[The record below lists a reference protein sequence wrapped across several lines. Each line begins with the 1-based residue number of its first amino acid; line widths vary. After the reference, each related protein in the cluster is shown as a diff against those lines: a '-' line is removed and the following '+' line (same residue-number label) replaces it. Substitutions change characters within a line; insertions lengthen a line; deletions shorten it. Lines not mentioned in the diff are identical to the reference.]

1 VLLEQGEVLGRAIGG
16 VGPDRAGG
24 VGVIEHRAKLGAVM
38 GRGVGHAEAAHEAV
52 LAVDADV
59 VLVAEDRHGNLGLCL
74 PLLTVSGVALATAL
88 DGPAAFGV
96 DLRPPRLRPSRGRA
110 AAEACLNLP
119 KERYAMTSN
128 SSTVVPLCQ
137 SDAIDDPLTAI
148 LRSGARRLLA
158 QAIEAEAETFLAT
171 MKGVQLPD
179 GRERLVRHG
188 LGPERVIQTGI
199 GPVEVRRVKL
209 RDRGASEGAE
219 RIRFTSSILP
229 RWARRTPSLD
239 ALLPILYLR
248 GVSMGD
254 FQEAL
259 GALLGRDAPNLSPS
273 VIARLRGEWE
283 ADYAGWQR
291 RDLSARRYVYV
302 WADGVYLQARMEPQA
317 ECILVLIGATPE
329 GKKELVGFQ
338 VGMRESAQ
346 SWRELLVDL
355 KARGLA
361 IAPELATGDGA
372 LGFWKA
378 IDEVSPTTRH
388 QRCTVHKTAN
398 VLDKL
403 PTSVQPAAKA
413 DLREIW
419 TAPDRAT
426 AETAITT
433 FAEKYRAKYEKAAT
447 CLVKDRDALLTFYDF
462 PAEHWDHL
470 RTSNPIESVFATV
483 RHRTVRTKGAL
494 SQDTARL
501 MVFKLVMAA
510 AKTWRRL
517 KGENQLPKVV
527 QGVTF
532 RNGVEVTNTPAQN
545 AA

>member
-1 VLLEQGEVLGRAIGG
+1 MKS
-16 VGPDRAGG
+16 D
-24 VGVIEHRAKLGAVM
+24 
-38 GRGVGHAEAAHEAV
+38 
-52 LAVDADV
+52 
-59 VLVAEDRHGNLGLCL
+59 
-74 PLLTVSGVALATAL
+74 
-88 DGPAAFGV
+88 
-96 DLRPPRLRPSRGRA
+96 
-110 AAEACLNLP
+110 
-119 KERYAMTSN
+119 
-128 SSTVVPLCQ
+128 STVVSLRQP
-137 SDAIDDPLTAI
+137 DTIEDPLTAI

-158 QAIEAEAETFLAT
+158 EAIEAEAEAFLTT
-171 MKGVQLPD
+171 MKGMQLPD
-179 GRERLVRHG
+179 GRDRVVRHG
-188 LGPERVIQTGI
+188 LGPERLVQTGI

-209 RDRGASEGAE
+209 RDRGTSERAE
-219 RIRFTSSILP
+219 RIRFTSAILP
-229 RWARRTPSLD
+229 RWARRTRSLD

-248 GVSMGD
+248 GISMGD
-254 FQEAL
+254 FQEVLA
-259 GALLGRDAPNLSPS
+259 ALLGKDAPNLSPS
-273 VIARLRGEWE
+273 VIARLKG
-283 ADYAGWQR
+283 DWQTDFER
-291 RDLSARRYVYV
+291 WQKRDLSARRYVYI
-302 WADGVYLQARMEPQA
+302 WADGVYLQARLEPQA
-317 ECILVLIGATPE
+317 ECMLVLIGATPE

-355 KARGLA
+355 KARGLT

-378 IDEVSPTTRH
+378 LEEVSPTTRH
-388 QRCTVHKTAN
+388 QRCTVHKTVN

-403 PTSVQPAAKA
+403 PKSVQPAAKA
-413 DLREIW
+413 DLREVW
-419 TAPDRAT
+419 TAPDRTT
-426 AETAITT
+426 AEAAIAS
-433 FAEKYRAKYEKAAT
+433 FAEKYRAKYEKAVT

-517 KGENQLPKVV
+517 KGENQLPKVID
-527 QGVTF
+527 GVRF
-532 RNGVEVTNTPAQN
+532 KDGIEVNTVDAKD

>member
-1 VLLEQGEVLGRAIGG
+1 
-16 VGPDRAGG
+16 
-24 VGVIEHRAKLGAVM
+24 
-38 GRGVGHAEAAHEAV
+38 
-52 LAVDADV
+52 
-59 VLVAEDRHGNLGLCL
+59 
-74 PLLTVSGVALATAL
+74 
-88 DGPAAFGV
+88 
-96 DLRPPRLRPSRGRA
+96 
-110 AAEACLNLP
+110 
-119 KERYAMTSN
+119 MTSD
-128 SSTVVPLCQ
+128 STVVPLRQ
-137 SDAIDDPLTAI
+137 PDTIEDPLTVV

-158 QAIEAEAETFLAT
+158 QAVEAEAEAFLAMMT
-171 MKGVQLPD
+171 DARLPD
-179 GRERLVRHG
+179 GRGRMVRHG
-188 LGPERVIQTGI
+188 QGPERVIQTGI

-219 RIRFTSSILP
+219 RIRFTSAILP
-229 RWARRTPSLD
+229 RWARRTRSLD

-259 GALLGRDAPNLSPS
+259 AALLGHDAPNLSPS
-273 VIARLRGEWE
+273 VIARLRSEWE
-283 ADYAGWQR
+283 VDYARWQR
-291 RDLSARRYVYV
+291 RDLSARRYAYI
-302 WADGVYLQARMEPQA
+302 WADGVYLQARMEPRA
-317 ECILVLIGATPE
+317 ECMLVLIGATPE

-338 VGMRESAQ
+338 VGIRESVH

-378 IDEVSPTTRH
+378 LEEVSPTTRH

-403 PTSVQPAAKA
+403 PKSVQPAAKA

-426 AETAITT
+426 AETAIAT
-433 FAEKYRAKYEKAAT
+433 FAEKYGAKYEKAVT

-483 RHRTVRTKGAL
+483 RHRTVRIKGAL

-517 KGENQLPKVV
+517 KGENQLPKVIA
-527 QGVTF
+527 GVTF
-532 RNGVEVTNTPAQN
+532 RNGVEVINTPEQN

>member
-1 VLLEQGEVLGRAIGG
+1 
-16 VGPDRAGG
+16 
-24 VGVIEHRAKLGAVM
+24 
-38 GRGVGHAEAAHEAV
+38 
-52 LAVDADV
+52 
-59 VLVAEDRHGNLGLCL
+59 
-74 PLLTVSGVALATAL
+74 
-88 DGPAAFGV
+88 
-96 DLRPPRLRPSRGRA
+96 
-110 AAEACLNLP
+110 
-119 KERYAMTSN
+119 MTKN
-128 SSTVVPLCQ
+128 STVVPLRQ
-137 SDAIDDPLTAI
+137 PEVVDDPLTAV
-148 LRSGARRLLA
+148 LRSGARRLLS
-158 QAIEAEAETFLAT
+158 QAIEAEAETFLAL

-179 GRERLVRHG
+179 GRDRVVRHG
-188 LGPERVIQTGI
+188 HAPERSVETGI
-199 GPVEVRRVKL
+199 GPVKVQRVKL
-209 RDRGASEGAE
+209 RDRGAGAVGE
-219 RIRFTSSILP
+219 RIRFTSAILP
-229 RWARRTPSLD
+229 RWSRRTRSLD

-259 GALLGRDAPNLSPS
+259 TALLGRDAPNLSPS
-273 VIARLRGEWE
+273 VIARLRNDWE
-283 ADYAGWQR
+283 ADYGRWQR
-291 RDLSARRYVYV
+291 RDLSARHYVYI

-317 ECILVLIGATPE
+317 ECMLVLIGATPE
-329 GKKELVGFQ
+329 GKKELLGFQ

-361 IAPELATGDGA
+361 VAPELATGDGA

-378 IDEVSPTTRH
+378 LEEVSPTTRH

-403 PTSVQPAAKA
+403 PKFVQPAGKA

-419 TAPDRAT
+419 AAPDRAT
-426 AETAITT
+426 AQAAIAT
-433 FAEKYRAKYEKAAT
+433 FAEKYGTKYAKAVT
-447 CLVKDRDALLTFYDF
+447 CLIKDRDELLTFYDF

>member
-1 VLLEQGEVLGRAIGG
+1 
-16 VGPDRAGG
+16 
-24 VGVIEHRAKLGAVM
+24 
-38 GRGVGHAEAAHEAV
+38 
-52 LAVDADV
+52 
-59 VLVAEDRHGNLGLCL
+59 
-74 PLLTVSGVALATAL
+74 
-88 DGPAAFGV
+88 
-96 DLRPPRLRPSRGRA
+96 
-110 AAEACLNLP
+110 
-119 KERYAMTSN
+119 MTS
-128 SSTVVPLCQ
+128 SSSVVSLRQ
-137 SDAIDDPLTAI
+137 RDTIDDPLTAV

-158 QAIEAEAETFLAT
+158 QAIEAEADAFLAT
-171 MKGVQLPD
+171 MKGIQLPD
-179 GRERLVRHG
+179 GRDRVVRHG
-188 LGPERVIQTGI
+188 HGPERQVQTGI
-199 GPVEVRRVKL
+199 GPVAVQRVRL
-209 RDRGASEGAE
+209 RDRGGDHAAE
-219 RIRFTSSILP
+219 RIRFTSAILP
-229 RWARRTPSLD
+229 RWARRTRSLD

-259 GALLGRDAPNLSPS
+259 AALLGKDAPNLSPS

-283 ADYAGWQR
+283 ADYARWQR
-291 RDLSARRYVYV
+291 RDLSARCYVYV

-317 ECILVLIGATPE
+317 ECMLVLIGATPE
-329 GKKELVGFQ
+329 GKKELLGFQ
-338 VGMRESAQ
+338 VGVRESAQ

-361 IAPELATGDGA
+361 VAPELATGDGA

-378 IDEVSPTTRH
+378 LEEVSPTTRH

-403 PTSVQPAAKA
+403 PKSVQPAAKS

-419 TAPDRAT
+419 AAPNRAT
-426 AETAITT
+426 AAAAIAT
-433 FAEKYRAKYEKAAT
+433 FADKYGAKYEKAVN
-447 CLVKDRDALLTFYDF
+447 CLVKDSHALLTFYDF

-483 RHRTVRTKGAL
+483 RHRTMRINGAL

-501 MVFKLVMAA
+501 MVFKLVMTA

-532 RNGVEVTNTPAQN
+532 TNGIEVTNTPAQS

>member
-1 VLLEQGEVLGRAIGG
+1 
-16 VGPDRAGG
+16 
-24 VGVIEHRAKLGAVM
+24 
-38 GRGVGHAEAAHEAV
+38 
-52 LAVDADV
+52 
-59 VLVAEDRHGNLGLCL
+59 
-74 PLLTVSGVALATAL
+74 
-88 DGPAAFGV
+88 
-96 DLRPPRLRPSRGRA
+96 
-110 AAEACLNLP
+110 
-119 KERYAMTSN
+119 MTSN
-128 SSTVVPLCQ
+128 TTVVPLRQ
-137 SDAIDDPLTAI
+137 PDEVDDPLTAV

-158 QAIEAEAETFLAT
+158 QAVEAEAAAFLAT
-171 MKGVQLPD
+171 MRELRLPD

-188 LGPERVIQTGI
+188 LGPERQMQTGI
-199 GPVEVRRVKL
+199 GPVAVQRVKL
-209 RDRGASEGAE
+209 RDRGAGPTSE
-219 RIRFTSSILP
+219 RVRFTSSILP

-239 ALLPILYLR
+239 ALLPVLYLR

-259 GALLGRDAPNLSPS
+259 GALLGKEAPNLSPS
-273 VIARLRGEWE
+273 VIARLRDTWQ
-283 ADYAGWQR
+283 ADYACWQR
-291 RDLSARRYVYV
+291 RDLAARRYVYI
-302 WADGVYLQARMEPQA
+302 WADGIYLQARMEPQA
-317 ECILVLIGATPE
+317 ECMLVLIGATPE
-329 GKKELVGFQ
+329 GQKELLGFQ
-338 VGMRESAQ
+338 VGVRESAQ

-378 IDEVSPTTRH
+378 LEEVSPTTRH

-403 PTSVQPAAKA
+403 PKSVQPTAKA
-413 DLREIW
+413 DLREVW
-419 TAPDRAT
+419 MAPDRAT
-426 AETAITT
+426 ADAAIET
-433 FAEKYRAKYEKAAT
+433 FAEKYGAKYEKAVT
-447 CLVKDRDALLTFYDF
+447 CLLKDRNALLTFYDF

-510 AKTWRRL
+510 AKTWRKL
-517 KGENQLPKVV
+517 KGENQLPKVI

-532 RNGVEVTNTPAQN
+532 RDGVEVINTPAQD